1 MTECSPDKSLPLF
14 QCENIVFSMEFLPF
28 WLMEP
33 FSVDKRKKSK
43 SGLKISTQKHKVG
56 PGEFVGYHWDP
67 QWFGGIS
74 DA

>member
-1 MTECSPDKSLPLF
+1 MA
-14 QCENIVFSMEFLPF
+14 FLPF
-28 WLMEP
+28 WLMES

-43 SGLKISTQKHKVG
+43 SGSKVSTQKREVG

-67 QWFGGIS
+67 QWFGGIF

>member
-1 MTECSPDKSLPLF
+1 
-14 QCENIVFSMEFLPF
+14 MEFLPF

-43 SGLKISTQKHKVG
+43 SGSKISTQKHKVG